1 MKLQSWGAVTQ
12 VNFQWVC
19 FTQWHSIV
27 YHSVCPFFKHILYFL
42 MKLHIQSSYQ
52 PTVPMVPFEPKYHHP
67 PFPPVSASSYLGD
80 GNLTCNYLFFFN
92 SPCYLGLSSLDL
104 SWTGNVGLKV
114 EVCCNPCSTSESRD
128 KIWKKKKY
136 WSKFEHIKSLFSLK
150 KRTDGTHADI
160 LPNM

>member
-1 MKLQSWGAVTQ
+1 MTFIRPVKLQSWGAVTQ

-27 YHSVCPFFKHILYFL
+27 YHSVCPFFKHILYFFNEAPHSV
-42 MKLHIQSSYQ
+42 KLSANCPYGPLWTEVSSS
-52 PTVPMVPFEPKYHHP
+52 T
-67 PFPPVSASSYLGD
+67 FPSSECFLLPRRWQSYLQ
-80 GNLTCNYLFFFN
+80 LSFFFFN

-128 KIWKKKKY
+128 KIWKKKIL
-136 WSKFEHIKSLFSLK
+136 IKIW
-150 KRTDGTHADI
+150 TH
-160 LPNM
+160 